1 LNSAGIDNP
10 LCSLLAS
17 PAFLLFDKTMVVCDH
32 AEERLARV
40 EQVVARCERQNAALK
55 AVAVSNVA
63 VIVVEA
69 APSLVAPPS
78 LRPAPDRRSKPR

>member
-1 LNSAGIDNP
+1 
-10 LCSLLAS
+10 
-17 PAFLLFDKTMVVCDH
+17 MVVCDH

-40 EQVVARCERQNAALK
+40 EQMLARCQRQNVTLK

-69 APSLVAPPS
+69 APLLVARPS
-78 LRPAPDRRSKPR
+78 LRPAPERRSKPR